1 MTTPTIERESPPIGL
16 DLGVDHDLLGFLESA
31 VIEAPVEETY
41 TQPAIT
47 TADEQQTKQLVI
59 INWSGELDK
68 IWPTLI
74 MSTAAAASGM
84 KTSVFITFW
93 GLLPFVKDQRR
104 IIGENWMQ
112 KMLTLMQRPGISHL
126 KLSKMNFMGM
136 GPWMIGKLSKQY
148 NIAKPAELLEAAQAM
163 GVEFIPCQMTMEM
176 FGLKREDMID
186 GLGEPAGA
194 ATVLEL
200 MTQSNTAS
208 LFI

>member
-1 MTTPTIERESPPIGL
+1 MTAPEVGHETRVERELEELLAAAVSERPI
-16 DLGVDHDLLGFLESA
+16 DEPAPSRA
-31 VIEAPVEETY
+31 SEAEE
-41 TQPAIT
+41 A
-47 TADEQQTKQLVI
+47 TKHLVI
-59 INWSGELDK
+59 INWSGELDR

-74 MSTAAAASGM
+74 MSSAAAASGYR
-84 KTSVFITFW
+84 TSVFITFW
-93 GLLPFVKDQRR
+93 GLLPFVKDQKR
-104 IIGENWMQ
+104 IVGENWMQ
-112 KMLTLMQRPGISHL
+112 KMLSLMQRPGISHL
-126 KLSKMNFMGM
+126 KLSKMNFLGM

-148 NIAKPAELLEAAQAM
+148 NVASPPELLEAAQAM

-200 MTQSNTAS
+200 MTQPNTAS

>member
-1 MTTPTIERESPPIGL
+1 MTAVAETPVPQEFTQAFES
-16 DLGVDHDLLGFLESA
+16 
-31 VIEAPVEETY
+31 VEQATR
-41 TQPAIT
+41 
-47 TADEQQTKQLVI
+47 QLVI
-59 INWSGELDK
+59 INWSGELDR

-74 MSTAAAASGM
+74 MSSAAAASGY

-104 IIGENWMQ
+104 IVGENWMQ

-136 GPWMIGKLSKQY
+136 GPWMIGTLSRKY
-148 NIAKPAELLEAAQAM
+148 NVASPKELLEAAQAM

-200 MTQSNTAS
+200 MTEPNTAS